1 MTFGLL
7 IAARGHR
14 DRLRCEWKARRR
26 VCLVVVWCCV
36 RSFGIVLWDFAGFP
50 ECFWAL
56 SSGRTTARAATK
68 FHEKDLSHTQLR
80 VSAPLNS
87 PLRSQVARSALRR
100 LSLPVFSPFPLL
112 ALIMSLVLLC
122 VVFFTRSP
130 LPTPAR
136 SASALVFSSARSL
149 VAVVCCS
156 GGGVAVGA
164 WSRLWNRRRRPVVAA
179 VGRRRVALLIFLLEL
194 KRRFFP
200 SGFASGR
207 LRSPPVASGRAG
219 ELKTFFPYFFWSRIR
234 TEIRDF
240 FWPWP
245 WRISRISVRVS
256 VLAEVGAN

>member
-1 MTFGLL
+1 MVHGLAVATS
-7 IAARGHR
+7 ISIPRSAAKRSTEMVEKGQPS
-14 DRLRCEWKARRR
+14 DRPRCEWKARRR

-36 RSFGIVLWDFAGFP
+36 RSFGIVLWDFVGFP

-112 ALIMSLVLLC
+112 ALLLSLVLLC

-136 SASALVFSSARSL
+136 LRFCASVLLR
-149 VAVVCCS
+149 AVSCRC
-156 GGGVAVGA
+156 
-164 WSRLWNRRRRPVVAA
+164 RLWQWPWCRRRRVESPLGPPPPPCCCGCWAKALCA
-179 VGRRRVALLIFLLEL
+179 VNF
-194 KRRFFP
+194 
-200 SGFASGR
+200 SS
-207 LRSPPVASGRAG
+207 
-219 ELKTFFPYFFWSRIR
+219 
-234 TEIRDF
+234 
-240 FWPWP
+240 
-245 WRISRISVRVS
+245 
-256 VLAEVGAN
+256 